1 MTATTSNPHS
11 NRRIHMAKTNIHPAV
26 DDGVQQGK
34 SGFAGATLVCK
45 CSTDPVE
52 VAVDN
57 EFLFNHLCGCTKCW
71 KPEGAMFSMLAAV
84 PSDKVKVT
92 RHEEK
97 LKVVNEKAVLHRYA
111 CTGCGAHMYDTVPDP
126 QHVFHGF
133 VFIHPELSRQPGYA
147 PPTFA
152 AFVSSVIEGGVPP
165 ARMGAVRSRLRELGI
180 EPYDCYSPELMD
192 IVATHAAK
200 ASGVLHA

>member
-1 MTATTSNPHS
+1 MARHS
-11 NRRIHMAKTNIHPAV
+11 IHPAV
-26 DDGVQQGK
+26 DDGVKQGH
-34 SGFAGATLVCK
+34 SGFAGTTLVCK
-45 CSTDPVE
+45 CKTDPVE
-52 VAVDN
+52 VAVNN
-57 EFLFNHLCGCTKCW
+57 EYLFNHLCGCTKCW

-97 LKVVNEKAVLHRYA
+97 LKVVNEKAVLHRHA

-165 ARMGAVRSRLRELGI
+165 GDMAWVRGRLHELGI

-200 ASGVLHA
+200 AAGVLKA

>member
-1 MTATTSNPHS
+1 
-11 NRRIHMAKTNIHPAV
+11 MANVKIHPAV
-26 DDGVQQGK
+26 DDGVKQGK
-34 SGFAGATLVCK
+34 PGFSGATLVCN
-45 CSTDPVE
+45 CTDDPVE
-52 VAVDN
+52 VEVQS

-71 KPEGAMFSMLAAV
+71 KPDGAMFSMLAAV

-92 RHEEK
+92 QHEEK
-97 LKVVNEKAVLHRYA
+97 LKVVNDKAVLHRHA

-133 VFIHPELSRQPGYA
+133 IFIHPELARGGGYA
-147 PPTFA
+147 PPAFA
-152 AFVSSVIEGGVPP
+152 AFVSSVIEGGVAPD
-165 ARMGAVRSRLRELGI
+165 RMAAVRDRLRELGV

-200 ASGVLHA
+200 AAGVLAA

>member
-1 MTATTSNPHS
+1 
-11 NRRIHMAKTNIHPAV
+11 MASTKIHPAV
-26 DDGVQQGK
+26 DDGVKPGK
-34 SGFAGATLVCK
+34 PGFSGSTLVCN
-45 CSTDPVE
+45 CATDQVE
-52 VAVDN
+52 VTVDS

-71 KPEGAMFSMLAAV
+71 KPEGADFSMLAAV

-92 RHEEK
+92 KHEEK
-97 LKVVNEKAVLHRYA
+97 LKVVNKNAVLHRHA
-111 CTGCGAHMYDTVPDP
+111 CTVCGAHMYDTVPDP
-126 QHVFHGF
+126 THVFHGF

-152 AFVSSVIEGGVPP
+152 AFVSSIIEGGVPP
-165 ARMGAVRSRLRELGI
+165 AQMGAVRSRLRELGI

-200 ASGVLHA
+200 AAGVLQA